1 MTECELFVF
10 MRAEKFPYEVPLCQ
24 VIPLV
29 PETNLLETQGGSME
43 EYFRKQKLQ
52 SQ

>member
-10 MRAEKFPYEVPLCQ
+10 MKAKKFPYEVPLYQ

-29 PETNLLETQGGSME
+29 PETNLLETQGGSTKDLE
-43 EYFRKQKLQ
+43 EYEDI
-52 SQ
+52 